1 MVGLLLKTT
10 GIWLLTVIIAIVNA
24 VLREKLLTP
33 RIGAEVALP
42 LSGLVLSM
50 FILVI
55 AFMSIPFIGLSES
68 KICILV
74 GMVWLVLTL
83 SFEFLFG
90 HYVAGKPWY
99 EIMQVFN
106 IKKGDL
112 FIVVLLVTAISP
124 WLCAKLRGL
133 V

>member
-1 MVGLLLKTT
+1 
-10 GIWLLTVIIAIVNA
+10 
-24 VLREKLLTP
+24 VLRSRFL
-33 RIGAEVALP
+33 
-42 LSGLVLSM
+42 
-50 FILVI
+50 LVI